1 MRKGELIIAACVA
14 AAVLFIPDYSR
25 TPVPMDPSEI
35 RIEDGD
41 TLVYGETVIRVIGMD
56 APEIAHPEHGMDA
69 DQPGGL
75 EARCLAGRLVAAANR
90 IEYLDCGEDRYG
102 RTLAH
107 VFVDGELLAV
117 HLIRA
122 GLAYET
128 VSYYGDNGYAELAER
143 ILEAA
148 EQGSKPAFEEP
159 YKWRRKH
166 VKQANE
172 K

>member
-1 MRKGELIIAACVA
+1 MRKGELIILACVA
-14 AAVLFIPDYSR
+14 AAFLLAPEWGQA
-25 TPVPMDPSEI
+25 PVSMDPAEI
-35 RIEDGD
+35 RVEDGD
-41 TLVYGETVIRVIGMD
+41 TLVYGETVIRIVGVD
-56 APEIAHPEHGMDA
+56 APEIAHPEHGMDTG
-69 DQPGGL
+69 QPGGL
-75 EARCLAGRLVAAANR
+75 EARHLAVRLLASAGRV
-90 IEYLDCGEDRYG
+90 EYLDCGEDRYG

-128 VSYYGDNGYAELAER
+128 VSCYGDNGYADLADR

-148 EQGSKPAFEEP
+148 EQGPGPAFEEP

-166 VKQANE
+166 MK
-172 K
+172 